1 MRNNR
6 IFIILLGAAV
16 LLVVGATLWQVTATS
31 QVVSAASEEAPLAA
45 GPDGVVG
52 AADWAEIPSP
62 AAVIARP
69 PSYRSRMGQ
78 CYDVPLQEA
87 GSCLAS
93 TAESALGDPRFTGPG
108 TDECFDVSLSE
119 TCDR

>member
-6 IFIILLGAAV
+6 IFIVLLGAAV

-52 AADWAEIPSP
+52 AADWAEILVPCGGDRP
-62 AAVIARP
+62 TALLPVANGAVLRRA
-69 PSYRSRMGQ
+69 
-78 CYDVPLQEA
+78 LQEA

-93 TAESALGDPRFTGPG
+93 SAESAMSDPRFTGPG